1 MVAGVHGHIDHCIAV
16 VFALRLADDL
26 SGHNVVHIGSTV
38 FTACHEVLVAV
49 AHREPDT
56 DTPVLVATSKL
67 LHRVGRSQVP
77 QFDCV
82 VRCSG
87 QERIQ
92 AVGVAVGPLIKL
104 DCVRV
109 SLMRV
114 VHRANRFV
122 HISVKYDDLL
132 VGSSQNPYLARS
144 FGIVQREGADRVG

>member
-1 MVAGVHGHIDHCIAV
+1 M

-26 SGHNVVHIGSTV
+26 SGHNVVNVSSTV

-92 AVGVAVGPLIKL
+92 AVGVAVGPLIFWPL
-104 DCVRV
+104 
-109 SLMRV
+109 
-114 VHRANRFV
+114 
-122 HISVKYDDLL
+122 
-132 VGSSQNPYLARS
+132 
-144 FGIVQREGADRVG
+144 